1 MVFERIWGTKGVGEK
16 GTNGM
21 SGLDEFGTFL
31 LELIKEDKEFRQW
44 FLREFGEK
52 EVLEEAQGQAH

>member
-1 MVFERIWGTKGVGEK
+1 
-16 GTNGM
+16 M